1 MIKLTE
7 AAKGHFEALLAQEQD
22 GENLNLRLS
31 VANPGTQQ
39 ADVGIVFCPF
49 GEEDPADH
57 EIHYQKFSLYI
68 EQESVPALR
77 DAVIDYINNEF
88 GGKLSVKAPY
98 IRGQQP
104 PADAPIA
111 ERVQYIIANE
121 INPNLAQHKGFVSL
135 VEVTE
140 DNVVVL
146 RFGGGCH
153 GCGMA
158 DITLKTG
165 IEKTLL
171 EKCPEI
177 KRVEDVTDHTAGV
190 NPYY

>member
-1 MIKLTE
+1 MIKLTDS
-7 AAKGHFEALLAQEQD
+7 AKGHFESLLAKEQD

-77 DAVIDYINNEF
+77 DAVIDYIRNDF

-104 PADAPIA
+104 PQDAPLS
-111 ERVQYIIANE
+111 ERVQYIIDNE

-135 VEVTE
+135 VEITADKEVI
-140 DNVVVL
+140 L

-165 IEKTLL
+165 IEKNLL

-177 KRVEDVTDHTAGV
+177 TKVVDVTDHTAGV
-190 NPYY
+190 NPYC

>member
-7 AAKGHFEALLAQEQD
+7 SAKGHFEALLAQEQD

-49 GEEDPADH
+49 GDEDPADH
-57 EIHYQKFSLYI
+57 EIHYQKFSLYV

-77 DAVIDYINNEF
+77 DAVIDYIKNDF

-104 PADAPIA
+104 SQDAPLT
-111 ERVQYIIANE
+111 ERVQYIIDHE

-135 VEVTE
+135 VEVTADKE
-140 DNVVVL
+140 VIL

-177 KRVEDVTDHTAGV
+177 SQVKDVTDHTAGV